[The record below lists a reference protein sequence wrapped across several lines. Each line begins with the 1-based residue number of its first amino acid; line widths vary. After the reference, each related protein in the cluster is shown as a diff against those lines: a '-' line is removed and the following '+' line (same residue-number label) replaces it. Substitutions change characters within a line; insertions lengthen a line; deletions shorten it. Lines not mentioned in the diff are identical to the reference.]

1 MKTIYYFISFLFCFV
16 MFSSCAD
23 DETIE
28 PKKIESKDFV
38 SLVYEGKE
46 FEFKNLHY
54 GKYTNENRELIGFFV
69 EGEIVIDD
77 QHKNRILLYF
87 KTDFEHIVE
96 FAGIEFIPFKPVSPG
111 GTVVGYSYHYITDKY
126 GNPFNIDLMI
136 ENGRITGT
144 FEGDLHRGIDYTLE
158 SIHLSSGK
166 IDIEAKTTND

>member
-1 MKTIYYFISFLFCFV
+1 MKIVKQFLLL
-16 MFSSCAD
+16 FSCIMIVACNND
-23 DETIE
+23 DAIALQT
-28 PKKIESKDFV
+28 PESKDV
-38 SLVYEGKE
+38 ISLVYEGKE

-77 QHKNRILLYF
+77 QHKNRILLFF

-158 SIHLSSGK
+158 PVHLSSGK